1 MPSVFSMIINGD
13 LPGRFVWRDER
24 AVVFLTIN
32 PVTTGHVLVVPV
44 DEVDHWESVE
54 AGLFDHLTDV
64 ARTLGQAVKQG
75 FDAPRAGLI
84 IAGMEVPHL
93 HLHVFPAW
101 KLEDFSFAAADPDPD
116 PADLDRA
123 AETIRQ
129 TLREMGHGEF
139 VPDA

>member
-1 MPSVFSMIINGD
+1 MASVFSMIIHGD

-32 PVTTGHVLVVPV
+32 PVTDGHVLVVPIE
-44 DEVDHWESVE
+44 EVDHWESVE
-54 AGLFDHLTDV
+54 SGLFEHLTDL
-64 ARTLGQAVKQG
+64 ARTMGQAVKKG

-84 IAGMEVPHL
+84 IAGLEVPHL

-101 KLEDFSFAAADPDPD
+101 RLEDFSFASAAADPD
-116 PADLDRA
+116 PADLDKA
-123 AETIRQ
+123 AETIRA
-129 TLREMGHGEF
+129 TLREMGLGAN